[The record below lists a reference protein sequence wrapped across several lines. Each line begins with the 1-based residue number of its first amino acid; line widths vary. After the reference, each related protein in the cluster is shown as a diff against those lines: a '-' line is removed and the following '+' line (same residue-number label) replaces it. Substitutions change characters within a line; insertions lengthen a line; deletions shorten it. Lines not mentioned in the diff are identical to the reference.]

1 MIIKENVLVLRRCML
16 KYFEVKYHA
25 VYSLL
30 SNGLEKLLIKMHI
43 YAHREHMFDNVSNW
57 W

>member
-16 KYFEVKYHA
+16 KYFEVKYHD

-43 YAHREHMFDNVSNW
+43 YVHTEHMCDNVSNW